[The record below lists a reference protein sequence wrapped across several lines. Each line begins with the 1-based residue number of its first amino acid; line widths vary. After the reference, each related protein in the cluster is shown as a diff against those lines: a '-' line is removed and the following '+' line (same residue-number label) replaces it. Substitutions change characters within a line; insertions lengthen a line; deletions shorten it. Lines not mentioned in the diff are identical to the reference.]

1 MIECVALRLTVAAIA
16 AASIVARAS
25 PLVAIETTYGEDPV
39 PNTQC
44 YKGFINLGY
53 GIDPIPAKTLS
64 QRWHEWRTGR
74 GIAPAS
80 EFSHRAG
87 AASRGRT
94 TAKQMGSPPSARR
107 AYRASWPERR

>member
-1 MIECVALRLTVAAIA
+1 MTVAAIA
-16 AASIVARAS
+16 AASIVAHAS

-53 GIDPIPAKTLS
+53 GIDPIPSKTLS

-74 GIAPAS
+74 GIA
-80 EFSHRAG
+80 
-87 AASRGRT
+87 AAMVRVPRV
-94 TAKQMGSPPSARR
+94 ACPPVPSALRGKQTV
-107 AYRASWPERR
+107 APGE